1 MSTTT
6 PTDRLAYDDHAA
18 PADLQRDCRE
28 TRAALRSSGTDA
40 IAAAARRPAPS
51 LDWADQ
57 RRDLKPQIEVSEAAA
72 RIAAALYQD

>member
-1 MSTTT
+1 MSTAI
-6 PTDRLAYDDHAA
+6 PTDRLAYDDLAA

-28 TRAALRSSGTDA
+28 TRDALRPTDA

-51 LDWADQ
+51 LDYADQ

-72 RIAAALYQD
+72 RLAAAIYQD